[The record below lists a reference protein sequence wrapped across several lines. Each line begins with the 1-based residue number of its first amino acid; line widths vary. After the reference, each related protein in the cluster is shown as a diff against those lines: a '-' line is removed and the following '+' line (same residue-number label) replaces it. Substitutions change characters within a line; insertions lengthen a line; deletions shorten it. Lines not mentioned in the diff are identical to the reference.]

1 MEESINSE
9 DIVQFC
15 AITSADPDVASNYLT
30 VCDGS
35 LDRAITLYMESGGI
49 DLSGTTSTSNNNNNS
64 NVSRGERRSRS
75 SSNDGSGDFGGFD
88 QDEELARSLQE
99 EDSRAAQSIRAP
111 IAPRHEMLLGDDYGG
126 HSSSS
131 MFHSGSSRARAAP
144 SVFLPP
150 DSSTLARDAFRDF
163 AAEAATMGGDSSPKT
178 SRLADLFKA
187 PLDMMARGDFD
198 QSRNVAKNETKWL
211 MVNIQEAGVFACQ
224 VLNRDLWS
232 DQSVKEIVKENF
244 IFLQF
249 YSDSVEGKKYAAY
262 YPLKTFPHI
271 AIIDPRTAERMHVWS
286 KTIDP
291 VDFLSDVSEFLD
303 IHSLTDSASKP
314 SLPKKKKIVKDVSDM
329 TEEEQ
334 LQAAMM
340 ASMGGDASNAIDVPD
355 EEPED
360 VSTPLEEEDPLP
372 EVEVVE
378 ESVFDSIKPVRHEE
392 PTDLATSTRIG
403 FRLSD
408 GSRLMHRFPKS
419 APVRALFEYIK
430 SEVEDAR
437 TQQFELVFIGKQLL
451 DDIDK
456 TLTEVG
462 VENAQIM
469 VQM

>member
-1 MEESINSE
+1 MDAISSE

-49 DLSGTTSTSNNNNNS
+49 DLAGTASSANTNNR
-64 NVSRGERRSRS
+64 SRGERRSRS
-75 SSNDGSGDFGGFD
+75 SSDEGSIGGFGGTLD
-88 QDEELARSLQE
+88 QDEELARSLQQ
-99 EDSRAAQSIRAP
+99 EDSHAASAIRAP
-111 IAPRHEMLLGDDYGG
+111 IAPRHEMLLGDDYGD
-126 HSSSS
+126 HSNS
-131 MFHSGSSRARAAP
+131 MFGGSSRARAAP

-150 DSSTLARDAFRDF
+150 DSSSLARDAFRDF
-163 AAEAATMGGDSSPKT
+163 AAEAATLGGDTSPKT

-232 DQSVKEIVKENF
+232 DKSVKEIVKENF
-244 IFLQF
+244 VFLQF

-271 AIIDPRTAERMHVWS
+271 AIIDPRT
-286 KTIDP
+286 
-291 VDFLSDVSEFLD
+291 VSEFLD
-303 IHSLTDSASKP
+303 MHSLTDSTSKP
-314 SLPKKKKIVKDVSDM
+314 SQPKKKKLVKDVSDM

-334 LQAAMM
+334 LQAAMV
-340 ASMGGDASNAIDVPD
+340 ASMGGDPSTAINLEDQEDVPST
-355 EEPED
+355 
-360 VSTPLEEEDPLP
+360 STPEEATPAAA
-372 EVEVVE
+372 VV
-378 ESVFDSIKPVRHEE
+378 SVFDSIQPVRHEE
-392 PTDLATSTRIG
+392 PTDPATSTRIG

-408 GSRLMHRFPKS
+408 GSRLMHRFSKT
-419 APVRALFEYIK
+419 APVRVLFEYIK

-437 TQQFELVFIGKQLL
+437 TQPFELVFIGKQLL
-451 DDIDK
+451 EDVDK
-456 TLTEVG
+456 TLAEVG

>member
-1 MEESINSE
+1 MDAISSE

-15 AITSADPDVASNYLT
+15 TITSADPDVAANYLT

-49 DLSGTTSTSNNNNNS
+49 DLAGTTSTTINDGN
-64 NVSRGERRSRS
+64 RGERRSRS
-75 SSNDGSGDFGGFD
+75 SSNDGSAGGYGGNLD

-99 EDSRAAQSIRAP
+99 EDSRAANSIRAP

-126 HSSSS
+126 HATSIFGSSS
-131 MFHSGSSRARAAP
+131 HSSS
-144 SVFLPP
+144 
-150 DSSTLARDAFRDF
+150 LARDAFRDF
-163 AAEAATMGGDSSPKT
+163 AAEAATLGGDTSPKT

-232 DQSVKEIVKENF
+232 DKSVKEIVKENF

-271 AIIDPRTAERMHVWS
+271 AIIDPRT
-286 KTIDP
+286 
-291 VDFLSDVSEFLD
+291 VSEFLD
-303 IHSLTDSASKP
+303 MHSLTDSASKP
-314 SLPKKKKIVKDVSDM
+314 SQPKKKKLVKDVSDM

-334 LQAAMM
+334 LHAAMV
-340 ASMGGDASNAIDVPD
+340 ASMGGDPSSAISIPDTEEEEATATATATERVPD
-355 EEPED
+355 EA
-360 VSTPLEEEDPLP
+360 TPAPA
-372 EVEVVE
+372 EV
-378 ESVFDSIKPVRHEE
+378 SVFDSIQPVRHEE
-392 PTDLATSTRIG
+392 PTDPATSTRIG

-408 GSRLMHRFPKS
+408 GSRLMHRFSKT
-419 APVRALFEYIK
+419 APVRVLFEYIK
-430 SEVEDAR
+430 SEVEEAR
-437 TQQFELVFIGKQLL
+437 TQPFDLVFIGKQLL
-451 DDIDK
+451 VDVDK
-456 TLTEVG
+456 TLAEVG

>member
-1 MEESINSE
+1 MDAISSE

-49 DLSGTTSTSNNNNNS
+49 DLAGTTSSTNTNR
-64 NVSRGERRSRS
+64 SRGERRSRS
-75 SSNDGSGDFGGFD
+75 SSDEGSAGDFGSALD
-88 QDEELARSLQE
+88 RDEELARSLQQ
-99 EDSRAAQSIRAP
+99 EDANASIRAP
-111 IAPRHEMLLGDDYGG
+111 IAPRHEMLLGDDYGD
-126 HSSSS
+126 HSSS
-131 MFHSGSSRARAAP
+131 MFGGSSRARAAP

-150 DSSTLARDAFRDF
+150 DSSSLARDAFRDF
-163 AAEAATMGGDSSPKT
+163 AAEAATLGGDTSPKT

-232 DQSVKEIVKENF
+232 DKSVKEIVKENF
-244 IFLQF
+244 VFLQF

-271 AIIDPRTAERMHVWS
+271 AIIDPRT
-286 KTIDP
+286 
-291 VDFLSDVSEFLD
+291 VSEFLD
-303 IHSLTDSASKP
+303 MHSLTDSTSKP
-314 SLPKKKKIVKDVSDM
+314 SQPKKKKLVKDVSDM

-334 LQAAMM
+334 LQAAMV
-340 ASMGGDASNAIDVPD
+340 ASMGGDPSTAINLEDQ
-355 EEPED
+355 EETPST
-360 VSTPLEEEDPLP
+360 STPEEAAPAAA
-372 EVEVVE
+372 VV
-378 ESVFDSIKPVRHEE
+378 SVFDSIQPVHHEE
-392 PTDLATSTRIG
+392 PTDPATSTRIG

-408 GSRLMHRFPKS
+408 GSRLMHRFSKT
-419 APVRALFEYIK
+419 APVRVLFEYIK

-437 TQQFELVFIGKQLL
+437 TQPFELVFIGKQLL
-451 DDIDK
+451 EDVDK
-456 TLTEVG
+456 TLAEVG